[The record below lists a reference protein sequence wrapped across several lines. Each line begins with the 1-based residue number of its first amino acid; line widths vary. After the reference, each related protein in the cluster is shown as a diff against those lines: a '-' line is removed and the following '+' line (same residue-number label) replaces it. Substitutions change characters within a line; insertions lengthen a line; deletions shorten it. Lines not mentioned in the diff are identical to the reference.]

1 MERYIQK
8 RVREQQRM
16 MPRAMPIS
24 ENARYYD
31 CAVEECKIQPSLQM
45 VRHNAMKCWEG
56 YERVPGTKAGS
67 DDSCRKKGSGGKK
80 KKKDKKKSDKKKAA
94 KKDGDASS
102 SASSSSSDD
111 EDGKKKQKKGKEPEK
126 GSRD

>member
-8 RVREQQRM
+8 RVRQQQRM
-16 MPRAMPIS
+16 LPRAMPIS

-31 CAVEECKIQPSLQM
+31 CAVQESKIQPSLQM
-45 VRHNAMKCWEG
+45 VRHDAMKCWEG
-56 YERVPGTKAGS
+56 YERVPGTKAGA

-80 KKKDKKKSDKKKAA
+80 KKKDKKKVA

-111 EDGKKKQKKGKEPEK
+111 EGDKKKTKGEKKGS
-126 GSRD
+126 GGD